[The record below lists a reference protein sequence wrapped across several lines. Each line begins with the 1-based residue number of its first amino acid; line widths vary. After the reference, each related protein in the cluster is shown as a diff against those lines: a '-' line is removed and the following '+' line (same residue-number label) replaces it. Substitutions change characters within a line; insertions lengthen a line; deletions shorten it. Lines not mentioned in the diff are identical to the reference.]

1 MTSVIDRPEKIQTLI
16 DGVERYNPE
25 NVTVLEQYLDT
36 QCQSGSYDLM
46 ANLAILKVY
55 QFNPTEAKEP
65 VIINI
70 LAKALTAVPAPD
82 FNLCL
87 YLLSERSAQVDQLT
101 TLQQLLEQSNYVKF
115 WETYN
120 DATYQKLT
128 SKVVGFEDAIRQLI
142 ARVVTMSHQSIN
154 LPVLQSYLALKDQAK
169 FAAFCE
175 QQQWTQQGDLV
186 LIPINKDNEAKAIV
200 VRENIKFDQL
210 TKVIGYS
217 NEI

>member
-1 MTSVIDRPEKIQTLI
+1 MTAIVDRPEKIQTLI

-36 QCQSGSYDLM
+36 QCQTGSYDLM

-55 QFNPTEAKEP
+55 QFNPAEAKEP

-70 LAKALTAVPAPD
+70 LAKALTAAEV
-82 FNLCL
+82 
-87 YLLSERSAQVDQLT
+87 EQLT

-120 DATYQKLT
+120 DATYKKLT
-128 SKVVGFEDAIRQLI
+128 SQVVGFEDAIRQLI

-154 LPVLQSYLALKDQAK
+154 APVVQSYLALKDQAK
-169 FAAFCE
+169 FGPFCE
-175 QQQWTQQGDLV
+175 QQQWTQQGDV
-186 LIPINKDNEAKAIV
+186 VTIPLNKDNEAKAIV

-217 NEI
+217 NEM

>member
-1 MTSVIDRPEKIQTLI
+1 M
-16 DGVERYNPE
+16 
-25 NVTVLEQYLDT
+25 
-36 QCQSGSYDLM
+36 
-46 ANLAILKVY
+46 
-55 QFNPTEAKEP
+55 
-65 VIINI
+65 
-70 LAKALTAVPAPD
+70 
-82 FNLCL
+82 
-87 YLLSERSAQVDQLT
+87 DQLT

-128 SKVVGFEDAIRQLI
+128 SNVVGFEDAIRQLI

-154 LPVLQSYLALKDQAK
+154 LPVLQSYLALKDQTK

-186 LIPINKDNEAKAIV
+186 LIPLNKDNEAKAIV

-217 NEI
+217 NEV

>member
-1 MTSVIDRPEKIQTLI
+1 
-16 DGVERYNPE
+16 
-25 NVTVLEQYLDT
+25 
-36 QCQSGSYDLM
+36 
-46 ANLAILKVY
+46 
-55 QFNPTEAKEP
+55 
-65 VIINI
+65 
-70 LAKALTAVPAPD
+70 
-82 FNLCL
+82 
-87 YLLSERSAQVDQLT
+87 
-101 TLQQLLEQSNYVKF
+101 
-115 WETYN
+115 
-120 DATYQKLT
+120 
-128 SKVVGFEDAIRQLI
+128 
-142 ARVVTMSHQSIN
+142 MSHQSIN